1 MRFEMIKITR
11 RIGLAALVLIGSLQS
26 ASQAQGLFDPVISV
40 NRAAITAYELEQR
53 ELFLEILQRSSG
65 MAQRAR
71 DSLIEDRLKM
81 AAADRAGIKLSGA
94 QLLSAMED
102 FAANANLDL
111 DQLLETLAQ
120 SGVDEQTYR
129 DFIMVGVTWRELIR
143 ARFAARSAPSETE
156 IDRALASAGAQGGVK
171 VLLTEIVL
179 PAGSAEDLNIAR
191 QTVER
196 LGRISSTAE
205 FSEQARLLSVAQSRM
220 NGGRLEWAN
229 LSDLPDGLRPI
240 ISGLRPGQITNPLE
254 VPNAVVLFQLRD
266 VAETTSQSPKIST
279 IEYAQLK
286 GPADAVKAATQ
297 MADTCDDFYGAAK
310 DDPSLTLTIR
320 SESPN
325 RMSQALSLRLMG
337 LDKNEFDDMPAAA
350 GDHPEIVMLCARV
363 YAALEDVSMG
373 QVADNLRSARI
384 SSLADGFLA
393 ELRASADVVY
403 H

>member
-1 MRFEMIKITR
+1 MIKITR

-26 ASQAQGLFDPVISV
+26 AAQAQGLFDPVISV

-143 ARFAARSAPSETE
+143 ARFAARSAPSEAE

-196 LGRISSTAE
+196 LGRISSTAD
-205 FSEQARLLSVAQSRM
+205 FSEQARRTLGCAIAR
-220 NGGRLEWAN
+220 EWW
-229 LSDLPDGLRPI
+229 S
-240 ISGLRPGQITNPLE
+240 
-254 VPNAVVLFQLRD
+254 
-266 VAETTSQSPKIST
+266 
-279 IEYAQLK
+279 
-286 GPADAVKAATQ
+286 
-297 MADTCDDFYGAAK
+297 
-310 DDPSLTLTIR
+310 
-320 SESPN
+320 
-325 RMSQALSLRLMG
+325 
-337 LDKNEFDDMPAAA
+337 A
-350 GDHPEIVMLCARV
+350 G
-363 YAALEDVSMG
+363 MG
-373 QVADNLRSARI
+373 QSERPARWSASYYFRFAPRSDHQPA
-384 SSLADGFLA
+384 
-393 ELRASADVVY
+393 
-403 H
+403 

>member
-1 MRFEMIKITR
+1 MIKITR

-26 ASQAQGLFDPVISV
+26 VAQAQGLFDPVISV

-53 ELFLEILQRSSG
+53 ERFLEILQRSSG
-65 MAQRAR
+65 MAQQAR
-71 DSLIEDRLKM
+71 NSLIEDRLKM
-81 AAADRAGIKLSGA
+81 AAADRAGIKLGGA
-94 QLLSAMED
+94 ELLSAMDD
-102 FAANANLDL
+102 FAANANLEL
-111 DQLLETLAQ
+111 EQLLETLAQ

-143 ARFAARSAPSETE
+143 ARFAARSAPSEAE

-179 PAGSAEDLNIAR
+179 PAGSTEELNNAR
-191 QTVER
+191 QTAER
-196 LGRISSTAE
+196 LGRISSTAD
-205 FSEQARLLSVAQSRM
+205 FSEQARRLSVAQSRV

-240 ISGLRPGQITNPLE
+240 ISGLRPGQITTPLE
-254 VPNAVVLFQLRD
+254 VPNAIVLFQLRD
-266 VAETTSQSPKIST
+266 VAETTAQSPEISA
-279 IEYAQLK
+279 IEYAHLK
-286 GPADAVKAATQ
+286 GPADAVRAATQ

-320 SESPN
+320 SESPDQ
-325 RMSQALSLRLMG
+325 MSQALSLRLMG
-337 LDKNEFDDMPAAA
+337 LDKNEFDNMPAAAA
-350 GDHPEIVMLCARV
+350 GDHAEIVMLCARV
-363 YAALEDVSMG
+363 YAALEDVSRG

-393 ELRASADVVY
+393 ELRASADIVY

>member
-1 MRFEMIKITR
+1 
-11 RIGLAALVLIGSLQS
+11 
-26 ASQAQGLFDPVISV
+26 
-40 NRAAITAYELEQR
+40 
-53 ELFLEILQRSSG
+53 

-279 IEYAQLK
+279 IEYAHLK

>member
-1 MRFEMIKITR
+1 MINITR

-26 ASQAQGLFDPVISV
+26 AAQAQGLFDPVISV

-53 ELFLEILQRSSG
+53 EQFLEILQRSSG

-71 DSLIEDRLKM
+71 DDLIEDRLKM
-81 AAADRAGIKLSGA
+81 AAADRSGIKLSGA
-94 QLLSAMED
+94 QLLSAMNE
-102 FAANANLDL
+102 FAANANLEL
-111 DQLLETLAQ
+111 EQLLETLAQ

-143 ARFAARSAPSETE
+143 ARFAARSAPSEAE
-156 IDRALASAGAQGGVK
+156 IDRALASAAAQGGVK

-179 PAGSAEDLNIAR
+179 PAGSAEELNSAR
-191 QTVER
+191 QTAER
-196 LGRISSTAE
+196 LGRISSTAD
-205 FSEQARLLSVAQSRM
+205 FSEQARRLSVAQSGV

-229 LSDLPDGLRPI
+229 MSDLPDGLRPI
-240 ISGLRPGQITNPLE
+240 ISGLRPGQITTPLE

-266 VAETTSQSPKIST
+266 VAETTAQSPEISA
-279 IEYAQLK
+279 IEYAHLK

-310 DDPSLTLTIR
+310 DDPSLSLTIR
-320 SESPN
+320 SESPDQ
-325 RMSQALSLRLMG
+325 MSQALSLRLMG
-337 LDKNEFDDMPAAA
+337 LDKNEIDEMPAAAAA
-350 GDHPEIVMLCARV
+350 GDHAEIVMLCARV
-363 YAALEDVSMG
+363 YAALEDVSRG

-393 ELRASADVVY
+393 ELRASADIVY

>member
-1 MRFEMIKITR
+1 MINITR

-26 ASQAQGLFDPVISV
+26 AAQAQGLFDPVISV

-53 ELFLEILQRSSG
+53 EQFLEILQRSSG

-71 DSLIEDRLKM
+71 DDLIEDRLKM
-81 AAADRAGIKLSGA
+81 AAADRSGIKLSGA
-94 QLLSAMED
+94 QLLSAMNE
-102 FAANANLDL
+102 FAANANLEL
-111 DQLLETLAQ
+111 EQLLETLAQ

-143 ARFAARSAPSETE
+143 ARFAARSAPSEAE
-156 IDRALASAGAQGGVK
+156 IDRALASAAAQGGVK

-179 PAGSAEDLNIAR
+179 PAGSAEELNSSR
-191 QTVER
+191 QTAER
-196 LGRISSTAE
+196 LRRISSTAD
-205 FSEQARLLSVAQSRM
+205 FSEQARRLSVAQSGV

-229 LSDLPDGLRPI
+229 MSDLPDGLRPI
-240 ISGLRPGQITNPLE
+240 ISGLRPGQITTPLE

-266 VAETTSQSPKIST
+266 VAETTAQSPEISA
-279 IEYAQLK
+279 IEYAHLK

-320 SESPN
+320 SESPDQ
-325 RMSQALSLRLMG
+325 MSQALSLRLMG
-337 LDKNEFDDMPAAA
+337 LDKNEIDEMPAAAAA
-350 GDHPEIVMLCARV
+350 GDHAEIVMLCARV
-363 YAALEDVSMG
+363 YAALEDVSRG

-393 ELRASADVVY
+393 ELRASADIVY

>member
-1 MRFEMIKITR
+1 M
-11 RIGLAALVLIGSLQS
+11 IGSLQS
-26 ASQAQGLFDPVISV
+26 AAQAQGLFDPVISV

-53 ELFLEILQRSSG
+53 EQFLEILQRSSG

-71 DSLIEDRLKM
+71 DDLIEDRLKM
-81 AAADRAGIKLSGA
+81 AAADRSGIKLSGA
-94 QLLSAMED
+94 QLLSAMNE
-102 FAANANLDL
+102 FAANANLEL
-111 DQLLETLAQ
+111 EQLLETLAQ

-143 ARFAARSAPSETE
+143 ARFAARSAPSEAE
-156 IDRALASAGAQGGVK
+156 IDRALASAAAQGGVK

-179 PAGSAEDLNIAR
+179 PAGSAEELNSAR
-191 QTVER
+191 QTAER
-196 LGRISSTAE
+196 LGRISSTAD
-205 FSEQARLLSVAQSRM
+205 FSEQARRLSVAQSRV

-229 LSDLPDGLRPI
+229 MSDLPDGLRPI
-240 ISGLRPGQITNPLE
+240 ISGLRPGQITTPLE

-266 VAETTSQSPKIST
+266 VAETTAQSPEISA
-279 IEYAQLK
+279 IEYAHLK

-310 DDPSLTLTIR
+310 DDPSLSLTIR
-320 SESPN
+320 SESPDQ
-325 RMSQALSLRLMG
+325 MSQALSLRLMG
-337 LDKNEFDDMPAAA
+337 LDKNEIDEMPAAAAA
-350 GDHPEIVMLCARV
+350 GDHAEIVMLCARV
-363 YAALEDVSMG
+363 YAALEDVSRG

-393 ELRASADVVY
+393 ELRASADIVY

>member
-1 MRFEMIKITR
+1 MINITR
-11 RIGLAALVLIGSLQS
+11 RIGLAALVLIGSFQS
-26 ASQAQGLFDPVISV
+26 AAQAQGLFDPVISV

-53 ELFLEILQRSSG
+53 EQFLEILQRSSG
-65 MAQRAR
+65 MAPRAR
-71 DSLIEDRLKM
+71 EDLIEDRLKM
-81 AAADRAGIKLSGA
+81 AAADRSGIKLSGA
-94 QLLSAMED
+94 QLLSAMNE
-102 FAANANLDL
+102 FAANANLEL
-111 DQLLETLAQ
+111 EQLLETLAQ

-143 ARFAARSAPSETE
+143 ARFAARSAPSEAE
-156 IDRALASAGAQGGVK
+156 IDRALASAAAQGGVK

-179 PAGSAEDLNIAR
+179 PAGSAEELNSSR
-191 QTVER
+191 QTAER
-196 LGRISSTAE
+196 LGRISSTAD
-205 FSEQARLLSVAQSRM
+205 FSEQARRLSVAQSRV

-229 LSDLPDGLRPI
+229 MSDLPDGLRPI
-240 ISGLRPGQITNPLE
+240 ISGLRPGQITTPLE

-266 VAETTSQSPKIST
+266 VAETTAQSPEISA
-279 IEYAQLK
+279 IEYAHLK

-320 SESPN
+320 SESPDQ
-325 RMSQALSLRLMG
+325 MSQALSLRLMG

-350 GDHPEIVMLCARV
+350 AAGDHAEIVMLCARV
-363 YAALEDVSMG
+363 YAALEDVSRG

-393 ELRASADVVY
+393 ELRASADIVY

>member
-1 MRFEMIKITR
+1 MIKITR

-26 ASQAQGLFDPVISV
+26 AALAQGLFDPVISV

-53 ELFLEILQRSSG
+53 ERFLEILQRSSG

-81 AAADRAGIKLSGA
+81 AAADRSRVKLSGA
-94 QLLSAMED
+94 QLLSAMDD
-102 FAANANLDL
+102 FAANANLEL
-111 DQLLETLAQ
+111 EQLLETLAQ

-143 ARFAARSAPSETE
+143 ARFAARSAPSEAE

-179 PAGSAEDLNIAR
+179 PAGSAEELNSAR
-191 QTVER
+191 QTAER
-196 LGRISSTAE
+196 LGRISSTAD
-205 FSEQARLLSVAQSRM
+205 FSEQARRLSVAQSRV

-240 ISGLRPGQITNPLE
+240 ISGLRPGQITTPLE

-266 VAETTSQSPKIST
+266 VAETTVQSPEIST
-279 IEYAQLK
+279 VKYAHLK
-286 GPADAVKAATQ
+286 GPADAVKAATK

-310 DDPSLTLTIR
+310 NNPSLTLTIR
-320 SESPN
+320 SESPDQ
-325 RMSQALSLRLMG
+325 MSQALSLRLMG
-337 LDKNEFDDMPAAA
+337 LDKNEIDEMPAAAAA
-350 GDHPEIVMLCARV
+350 GDHAEIVMLCARV
-363 YAALEDVSMG
+363 YAALEDVSRG

-393 ELRASADVVY
+393 ELRASADIVY

>member
-1 MRFEMIKITR
+1 MINITR

-26 ASQAQGLFDPVISV
+26 AAQAQGLFDPVISV

-53 ELFLEILQRSSG
+53 EQFLEILQRSSG

-71 DSLIEDRLKM
+71 DDLIEDRLKM
-81 AAADRAGIKLSGA
+81 AAADRSGIKLSGA
-94 QLLSAMED
+94 QLLSAMNE
-102 FAANANLDL
+102 FAANANLEL
-111 DQLLETLAQ
+111 EQLLETLAQ

-143 ARFAARSAPSETE
+143 ARFAARSAPSEAE
-156 IDRALASAGAQGGVK
+156 IDRALASAAAQGGVK

-179 PAGSAEDLNIAR
+179 PAGSAEELNSAR
-191 QTVER
+191 QTADR
-196 LGRISSTAE
+196 LGRISSTAD
-205 FSEQARLLSVAQSRM
+205 FSEQARRLSVAQSRV

-229 LSDLPDGLRPI
+229 MSDLPDGLRPI
-240 ISGLRPGQITNPLE
+240 ISGLRPGQITTPLE

-266 VAETTSQSPKIST
+266 VAETTAQSPEISA
-279 IEYAQLK
+279 IEYAHLK

-320 SESPN
+320 SESPDQ
-325 RMSQALSLRLMG
+325 MSQALSLRLMG

-350 GDHPEIVMLCARV
+350 AAGDHAEIVMLCARV
-363 YAALEDVSMG
+363 YAALEDVSRG

-393 ELRASADVVY
+393 ELRASADIVY

>member
-1 MRFEMIKITR
+1 MIKITR

-26 ASQAQGLFDPVISV
+26 AAQAQGLFDPVISV

-53 ELFLEILQRSSG
+53 EQFLEILQRSSG
-65 MAQRAR
+65 MAQQAR

-81 AAADRAGIKLSGA
+81 AAADRAGIKLGGA
-94 QLLSAMED
+94 ELLSAMDD
-102 FAANANLDL
+102 FAANANLEL
-111 DQLLETLAQ
+111 EQLLETLAQ

-143 ARFAARSAPSETE
+143 ARFAARSAPSEAE
-156 IDRALASAGAQGGVK
+156 IDRALASAAAQGGVK

-179 PAGSAEDLNIAR
+179 PAGSAEELNSAR
-191 QTVER
+191 QTAER
-196 LGRISSTAE
+196 LGRISSTAD
-205 FSEQARLLSVAQSRM
+205 FSEQARRLSVAQSRV

-240 ISGLRPGQITNPLE
+240 ISGLRPGQITTPLE

-266 VAETTSQSPKIST
+266 VAETTAQSPEISA
-279 IEYAQLK
+279 IEYAHLK

-320 SESPN
+320 SESPDQ
-325 RMSQALSLRLMG
+325 MSQALSLRLMG
-337 LDKNEFDDMPAAA
+337 LDKNEIDEMPAAAAA
-350 GDHPEIVMLCARV
+350 GDHAEIVMLCARV
-363 YAALEDVSMG
+363 YAALEDVSRG

-393 ELRASADVVY
+393 ELRASADIVY

>member
-1 MRFEMIKITR
+1 MINITR

-26 ASQAQGLFDPVISV
+26 AAQAQGLFDPVISV

-53 ELFLEILQRSSG
+53 EQFLEILQRSSG

-71 DSLIEDRLKM
+71 DDLIEDRLKM
-81 AAADRAGIKLSGA
+81 AAADRSGIKLSGA
-94 QLLSAMED
+94 QLLSAMDE
-102 FAANANLDL
+102 FAANANLEL
-111 DQLLETLAQ
+111 EQLLETLAQ

-143 ARFAARSAPSETE
+143 ARFAARSAPSEAE
-156 IDRALASAGAQGGVK
+156 IDRALASAAAQGGVK

-179 PAGSAEDLNIAR
+179 PAGSAEELSSAR
-191 QTVER
+191 QTAER
-196 LGRISSTAE
+196 LGRISSTAD
-205 FSEQARLLSVAQSRM
+205 FSEQARRLSVAQSRV

-229 LSDLPDGLRPI
+229 MSDLPDGLRPI
-240 ISGLRPGQITNPLE
+240 ISGLRPGQITTPLE

-266 VAETTSQSPKIST
+266 VAETTAQSPEISA
-279 IEYAQLK
+279 IEYAHLK

-320 SESPN
+320 SESPDQ
-325 RMSQALSLRLMG
+325 MSQALSLRLMG

-350 GDHPEIVMLCARV
+350 AAGDHAEIVMLCARV
-363 YAALEDVSMG
+363 YAALEDVSRG

-393 ELRASADVVY
+393 ELRASADIVY

>member
-1 MRFEMIKITR
+1 MINITR

-26 ASQAQGLFDPVISV
+26 AAQAQGLFDPVISV

-53 ELFLEILQRSSG
+53 EQFLEILQRSSG

-71 DSLIEDRLKM
+71 DDLIEDRLKM
-81 AAADRAGIKLSGA
+81 AAADRSGIKLSGA
-94 QLLSAMED
+94 QLLSAMNE
-102 FAANANLDL
+102 FAANANLEL
-111 DQLLETLAQ
+111 EQLLETLAQ

-143 ARFAARSAPSETE
+143 ARFAARSAPSEAE
-156 IDRALASAGAQGGVK
+156 IDRALASAAAQGGVK

-179 PAGSAEDLNIAR
+179 PAGSAEELNSAR
-191 QTVER
+191 QTAER
-196 LGRISSTAE
+196 LGRISSTAD
-205 FSEQARLLSVAQSRM
+205 FSEQARRLSVAQSRV

-229 LSDLPDGLRPI
+229 MSDLPDGLRPI
-240 ISGLRPGQITNPLE
+240 ISGLRPGQITTPLE

-266 VAETTSQSPKIST
+266 VAETTAQSPEISA
-279 IEYAQLK
+279 IEYAHLK

-310 DDPSLTLTIR
+310 DDPSLSLTIR
-320 SESPN
+320 SESPDQ
-325 RMSQALSLRLMG
+325 MSQALSLRLMG
-337 LDKNEFDDMPAAA
+337 LDKNEIDEMPAAAAA
-350 GDHPEIVMLCARV
+350 GDHAEIVMLCARV
-363 YAALEDVSMG
+363 YAALEDVSRG

-393 ELRASADVVY
+393 ELRASADIVY

>member
-1 MRFEMIKITR
+1 MINITR

-26 ASQAQGLFDPVISV
+26 AAQAQGLFDPVISV

-53 ELFLEILQRSSG
+53 EQFLEILQRSSG

-71 DSLIEDRLKM
+71 DDLIEDRLKM
-81 AAADRAGIKLSGA
+81 AAADRSGIKLSGA
-94 QLLSAMED
+94 QLLSAMNE
-102 FAANANLDL
+102 FAANANLEL
-111 DQLLETLAQ
+111 EQLLETLAQ

-143 ARFAARSAPSETE
+143 ARFAARSAPSEAE
-156 IDRALASAGAQGGVK
+156 IDRALASAAAQGGVK

-179 PAGSAEDLNIAR
+179 PAGSAEELNSAR
-191 QTVER
+191 QTAER
-196 LGRISSTAE
+196 LGRISSTAD
-205 FSEQARLLSVAQSRM
+205 FSEQARRLSVAQSGV

-229 LSDLPDGLRPI
+229 MSDLPDGLRPI
-240 ISGLRPGQITNPLE
+240 ISGLRPGQITTPLE
-254 VPNAVVLFQLRD
+254 VPNAIVLFQLRD
-266 VAETTSQSPKIST
+266 VAETTAQSPEISA
-279 IEYAQLK
+279 IEYAHLK

-320 SESPN
+320 SESPDQ
-325 RMSQALSLRLMG
+325 MSQALSLRLMG

-350 GDHPEIVMLCARV
+350 AAGDHAEIVMLCARV
-363 YAALEDVSMG
+363 YAALEDVSRG

-393 ELRASADVVY
+393 ELRASADIVY

>member
-1 MRFEMIKITR
+1 MINITR

-26 ASQAQGLFDPVISV
+26 AAQAQGLFDPVISV

-53 ELFLEILQRSSG
+53 EQFLEILQRSSG

-71 DSLIEDRLKM
+71 DDLIEDRLKM
-81 AAADRAGIKLSGA
+81 AAADRSGIKLSGA
-94 QLLSAMED
+94 RLLSAMNE
-102 FAANANLDL
+102 FAANANLEL
-111 DQLLETLAQ
+111 EQLLETLAQ

-143 ARFAARSAPSETE
+143 ARFAARSAPSEAE
-156 IDRALASAGAQGGVK
+156 IDRALASAAAQGGVK

-179 PAGSAEDLNIAR
+179 PAGSAEELNSAR
-191 QTVER
+191 QTAER
-196 LGRISSTAE
+196 LGRISSTAD
-205 FSEQARLLSVAQSRM
+205 FSEQARRLSVAQSRV

-229 LSDLPDGLRPI
+229 MSDLPDGLRPI
-240 ISGLRPGQITNPLE
+240 ISGLRPGQITTPLE

-266 VAETTSQSPKIST
+266 VAETTAQSPEISA
-279 IEYAQLK
+279 IEYAHLK

-320 SESPN
+320 SESPDQ
-325 RMSQALSLRLMG
+325 MSQALSLRLMG

-350 GDHPEIVMLCARV
+350 AAGDHAEIVMLCARV
-363 YAALEDVSMG
+363 YAALEDVSRG

-393 ELRASADVVY
+393 ELRASADIVY

>member
-1 MRFEMIKITR
+1 MINITR

-26 ASQAQGLFDPVISV
+26 AAQAQGLFDPVISV

-53 ELFLEILQRSSG
+53 EQFLEILQRSSG

-71 DSLIEDRLKM
+71 EDLIEDRLKM
-81 AAADRAGIKLSGA
+81 AAADRSGIKLSGA
-94 QLLSAMED
+94 QLLSAMNE
-102 FAANANLDL
+102 FAANANLEL
-111 DQLLETLAQ
+111 EQLLETLAQ

-143 ARFAARSAPSETE
+143 ARFAARSAPSEAE
-156 IDRALASAGAQGGVK
+156 IDRALASAAAQGGVK

-179 PAGSAEDLNIAR
+179 PAGSAEELNSAR
-191 QTVER
+191 QTAER
-196 LGRISSTAE
+196 LGRISSTAD
-205 FSEQARLLSVAQSRM
+205 FSEQARRLSVAQSRV

-229 LSDLPDGLRPI
+229 MSDLPDGLRPI
-240 ISGLRPGQITNPLE
+240 ISGLRPGQITTPLE

-266 VAETTSQSPKIST
+266 VAETTAQSPEISA
-279 IEYAQLK
+279 IEYAHLK

-320 SESPN
+320 SESPDQ
-325 RMSQALSLRLMG
+325 MSQALSLRLMG

-350 GDHPEIVMLCARV
+350 AAGDHAEIVMLCARV
-363 YAALEDVSMG
+363 YAALEDVSRG

-393 ELRASADVVY
+393 ELRASADIVY

>member
-1 MRFEMIKITR
+1 MIKITR

-26 ASQAQGLFDPVISV
+26 VAQAQGLFDPVISV

-53 ELFLEILQRSSG
+53 ERFLEILQRSSG

-71 DSLIEDRLKM
+71 NSLIEDRLKM
-81 AAADRAGIKLSGA
+81 AAADRAGIKLGGA
-94 QLLSAMED
+94 ELLSAMDD
-102 FAANANLDL
+102 FAANANLEL
-111 DQLLETLAQ
+111 EQLLETLAQ
-120 SGVDEQTYR
+120 SSVDEQTYR

-143 ARFAARSAPSETE
+143 ARFAARSAPSEAE

-179 PAGSAEDLNIAR
+179 PAGSAEELNNAR
-191 QTVER
+191 QTAER
-196 LGRISSTAE
+196 LGRISSTAD
-205 FSEQARLLSVAQSRM
+205 FSEQARRLSVAQSRV
-220 NGGRLEWAN
+220 NGGQLEWAN

-240 ISGLRPGQITNPLE
+240 ISGLRPGQITTPLE
-254 VPNAVVLFQLRD
+254 VPNAIVLFQLRD
-266 VAETTSQSPKIST
+266 VAETTAQSPEISA
-279 IEYAQLK
+279 IEYAHLK
-286 GPADAVKAATQ
+286 GPADAVRAATQ

-310 DDPSLTLTIR
+310 DDPSLTLIIR
-320 SESPN
+320 SESPDQ
-325 RMSQALSLRLMG
+325 MSQALSLRLMG

-350 GDHPEIVMLCARV
+350 AGDHAEIVMLCARV
-363 YAALEDVSMG
+363 YAALEDVSRG

-393 ELRASADVVY
+393 ELRASADIVY

>member
-1 MRFEMIKITR
+1 MIKITR

-26 ASQAQGLFDPVISV
+26 AAQAQGLFDPVISV

-53 ELFLEILQRSSG
+53 ERFLEILQRSSG
-65 MAQRAR
+65 MAQQAR

-81 AAADRAGIKLSGA
+81 AAADRAGIKLGGA
-94 QLLSAMED
+94 ELLSAMDD
-102 FAANANLDL
+102 FAANANLEL
-111 DQLLETLAQ
+111 EQLLETLAQ

-143 ARFAARSAPSETE
+143 ARFAARSAPSEAE

-179 PAGSAEDLNIAR
+179 PAGSAEELNNAR
-191 QTVER
+191 QTAER
-196 LGRISSTAE
+196 LGRISSTAD
-205 FSEQARLLSVAQSRM
+205 FSEQARRLSVAQSRV

-240 ISGLRPGQITNPLE
+240 ISGLRPGQITTPLE
-254 VPNAVVLFQLRD
+254 VQSAIVLFQLRD
-266 VAETTSQSPKIST
+266 VAETTAQSPEISA
-279 IEYAQLK
+279 IEYAHLK

-297 MADTCDDFYGAAK
+297 MANTCDDFYGAAK
-310 DDPSLTLTIR
+310 DNPSLTLTIR
-320 SESPN
+320 SESPDQ
-325 RMSQALSLRLMG
+325 MSQDLSLRLME
-337 LDKNEFDDMPAAA
+337 LDKNEIDEMPAAAAA
-350 GDHPEIVMLCARV
+350 GDHAEIVMLCARV
-363 YAALEDVSMG
+363 YAALEDVSRG

-393 ELRASADVVY
+393 ELRASADIVY